1 MNRAGGAVVRFC
13 RMTRTKW
20 GLRAPTPRGTF
31 LYGQKGTKKPPGE
44 GPLASPSGR
53 YSIFCLFAL
62 CCGWADSTDGASPSS
77 AAACRLPTGPI
88 GGPCCGTSVRCWF
101 PAQRFGAIPVAGS
114 VPLRGRQA
122 ELDDR
127 QTTRSEPRRKLSFT
141 GHRSSSLGSVSEN
154 PPLFQGVWGDTPSAF
169 LGTFCAYK
177 KYPRGA
183 GARSPRIYE
192 KRPEAYTIVRFR
204 PFL

>member
-44 GPLASPSGR
+44 GPRSPPASPSGR
-53 YSIFCLFAL
+53 CSIFCLFAL

-77 AAACRLPTGPI
+77 AGFLRLPTGPI
-88 GGPCCGTSVRCWF
+88 GGPCCGTSVRCER
-101 PAQRFGAIPVAGS
+101 PAESAILSSRAAVTEVPRPVWSAKRWG
-114 VPLRGRQA
+114 L
-122 ELDDR
+122 
-127 QTTRSEPRRKLSFT
+127 FT
-141 GHRSSSLGSVSEN
+141 GHRSSSPGSVSEN
-154 PPLFQGVWGDTPSAF
+154 PPLFQGAWGDTPSAF